1 MNKDASISF
10 TICLKERP
18 FNTTKQS
25 GLRNPTA
32 PELDKIEMEVWDGDR
47 QEGVNLDLTTADLK
61 ALRRKIKQTIIQ
73 AEELR

>member
-47 QEGVNLDLTTADLK
+47 QEGVNLDLTIADLK
-61 ALRRKIKQTIIQ
+61 ALRRKMKITINEVE
-73 AEELR
+73 AWR